1 MSKLTFRSLLEER
14 QKPWAYLPASQPAHA
29 ESSFCASLNGEV
41 LEKVCDQSQG
51 LNRAP
56 G

>member
-1 MSKLTFRSLLEER
+1 MPKLTFRSLLGR
-14 QKPWAYLPASQPAHA
+14 VSKALSLPARPPAHA
-29 ESSFCASLNGEV
+29 QSSFCASLNGEV